1 MFTWTNRAFIAGS
14 VGLAMGLAAP
24 VWAQESHGLG
34 RAATPAEVQ
43 AWDIDVRADFKGLPK
58 GSGTVEQGEDL
69 WEAACAS
76 CHGSFA
82 ESNSFITPLVG
93 GTTDKDIE
101 TGRVAS
107 MISPTQSVRTI
118 IMKVSSVSTLWDYI
132 HRAMPWTEPKSL
144 KPDEVYAVLAYLLN
158 LAEIVDYDFTL
169 SDSNIAQVQERMP
182 NRNGTMFWEG
192 LWKVDGKA
200 DTSNTACMKDCLK
213 TVEIKSELPDFA
225 RSANGDWA
233 AQMRIIGPVRGVNA
247 MEPALTGTVAETA
260 PAVREY
266 ARATLDAANAAATTV
281 PAAAGADG
289 KVIDS
294 QKVQTLLT
302 QNACMACH
310 ARDAKLVGP
319 SFTDIGKKYQGQE
332 GVLDKLVTKVQN
344 GGSGAWG
351 AIPMPP
357 HPNLSDADAQL
368 MVEWML
374 AGSPQ

>member
-1 MFTWTNRAFIAGS
+1 MFTWTKRAFIAGG

-24 VWAQESHGLG
+24 AWAQENHGLG
-34 RAATPAEVQ
+34 RAATPAELQ

-76 CHGSFA
+76 CHGSFG

-93 GTTDKDIE
+93 GTTAKDIE

-107 MISPTQSVRTI
+107 MTSPTQSVRTI

-158 LAEIVDYDFTL
+158 LAEIVDHDFTL
-169 SDSNIAQVQERMP
+169 SDSNIAEVQERMP

-192 LWKVDGKA
+192 LWKVDGKP

-213 TVEIKSELPDFA
+213 TVEVKSELPDFA
-225 RSANGDWA
+225 RSANGDLA
-233 AQMRIIGPVRGVNA
+233 AQMRIVGPVRGVNTLD
-247 MEPALTGTVAETA
+247 PALTGTVAETA
-260 PAVREY
+260 GSVREY
-266 ARATLDAANAAATTV
+266 ARATLDAANAAATAA
-281 PAAAGADG
+281 PASAGADG

-294 QKVQTLLT
+294 QKVQALLT
-302 QNACMACH
+302 QNACLACH

-319 SFTDIGKKYQGQE
+319 SFTDISKKYQGQDDA
-332 GVLDKLVTKVQN
+332 LDKLAVKIQK

>member
-1 MFTWTNRAFIAGS
+1 MFTWTKRAFIAGG

-24 VWAQESHGLG
+24 SWALDDYGLG
-34 RAATPAEVQ
+34 RAATPVEVQ

-58 GSGTVEQGEDL
+58 GSGTVEQGENL

-82 ESNSFITPLVG
+82 ESNSFITPLIG
-93 GTTDKDIE
+93 GTTEEDMK

-107 MISPTQSVRTI
+107 LISPTQSVRTI
-118 IMKVSSVSTLWDYI
+118 IMKVDSVSTLWDYI
-132 HRAMPWTEPKSL
+132 HRAMPWTDPKSL
-144 KPDEVYAVLAYLLN
+144 EPDEVYAVLAYLLS

-169 SDSNIAQVQERMP
+169 SDSNIAEVQERMP

-192 LWKVDGKA
+192 LWKVDGKP
-200 DTSNTACMKDCLK
+200 DTNNTACMTDCLK
-213 TVEIKSELPDFA
+213 TVEVKSELPDFA

-233 AQMRIIGPVRGVNA
+233 EQMRIIGPVRGVNSL
-247 MEPALTGTVAETA
+247 EPALTGTVAETG

-266 ARATLDAANAAATTV
+266 ARATLDAALAAANAT
-281 PAAAGADG
+281 PAAEGTDG
-289 KVIDS
+289 KILDT
-294 QKVQTLLT
+294 QKVQALLT
-302 QNACMACH
+302 QNSCLACH
-310 ARDAKLVGP
+310 ARDTKLVGP
-319 SFTDIGKKYQGQE
+319 SFIDIGKKYQGQE
-332 GVLDKLVTKVQN
+332 GALDNLVAKVQT

-351 AIPMPP
+351 VIPMPP

-368 MVEWML
+368 MIEWML